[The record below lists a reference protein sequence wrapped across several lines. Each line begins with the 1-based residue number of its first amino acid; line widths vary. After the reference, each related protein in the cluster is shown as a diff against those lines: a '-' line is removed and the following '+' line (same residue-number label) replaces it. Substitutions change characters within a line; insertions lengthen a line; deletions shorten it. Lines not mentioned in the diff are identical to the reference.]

1 MEVARTVALALAAIL
16 LVAAGPAWAEMGP
29 CKPDSHDGIV
39 CGSGKGAARVVED
52 TISPNKR
59 LALAWRAPKGEPTEE
74 PGDDIE
80 LVLVRLADGAV
91 LAARETEFWSTGEG
105 RANRLREEAVWSP
118 NSRIVIRAYHSRFS
132 TDNLDLFVLGQKDE
146 LAGEVDLRKLVNPLL
161 QAKVRGRAKDV
172 DEWAF
177 SFDSEKTSVGNDGT
191 VRLRVMMWIP
201 KDGPERNFQVTP
213 RVTQAKASPSAQ
225 LLSIQPVRARR

>member
-1 MEVARTVALALAAIL
+1 
-16 LVAAGPAWAEMGP
+16 
-29 CKPDSHDGIV
+29 
-39 CGSGKGAARVVED
+39 VVED

-91 LAARETEFWSTGEG
+91 LAKRETEFWSTGEG
-105 RANRLREEAVWSP
+105 RANRLREETVWSP

-201 KDGPERNFQVTP
+201 KDGPERNFQVTL
-213 RVTQAKASPSAQ
+213 RVTQAKAEPSAQ
-225 LLSIQPVRARR
+225 LLSIQPVRASR